1 MWKNF
6 ERERG
11 SIHDLAPTVLLS
23 STLHAGLWELKN
35 EYHAS
40 DPLHACVYIL
50 CLHSVVCHVSVVFSW
65 ISLQSL
71 RIKVPQNFN
80 RNNHL
85 LRIKEQTELFCK
97 VIHNKHETVI
107 RK

>member
-6 ERERG
+6 EGERG

-23 STLHAGLWELKN
+23 NTLHAGLWELKS

-50 CLHSVVCHVSVVFSW
+50 CLHSVVSHVSVVFSW
-65 ISLQSL
+65 TFIAIVSHKNPAKFQQ
-71 RIKVPQNFN
+71 I
-80 RNNHL
+80 
-85 LRIKEQTELFCK
+85 
-97 VIHNKHETVI
+97 
-107 RK
+107 